1 MTAAELRDHLM
12 ANYGIRPWP
21 KTYEVD
27 AETYANAVQAVLAT
41 LKGEAGRDWGWFD
54 VAVGSHGGIMFK
66 GVELLLK
73 PPV

>member
-1 MTAAELRDHLM
+1 
-12 ANYGIRPWP
+12 
-21 KTYEVD
+21 
-27 AETYANAVQAVLAT
+27 VQAVLAT
-41 LKGEAGRDWGWFD
+41 LKGEAGKDWGWFD